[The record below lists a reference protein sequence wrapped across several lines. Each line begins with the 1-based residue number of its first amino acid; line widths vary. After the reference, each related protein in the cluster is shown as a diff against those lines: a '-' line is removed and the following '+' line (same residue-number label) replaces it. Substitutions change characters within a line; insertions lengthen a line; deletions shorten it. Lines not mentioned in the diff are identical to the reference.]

1 MLLGMRST
9 LAFALLALV
18 AGTGCSHTIQAYDGD
33 KRPDSEVAHVFNTDE
48 IRLVRVDDHPIG
60 DFAVSMRIEN
70 EPEKHRFDLLP
81 GDHRIAVT
89 YYRTITNS
97 QYGREWQE
105 SVNNV
110 TLRYSFEAGKSYS
123 FLVHTITGPTDRRP
137 KPGEPV
143 PAGVW
148 RPILIDKSSGAIVAE
163 PEGDLGGAT
172 AARPPQSSPPLQPQP
187 YAAASPASPEA
198 SSAPPA
204 PAPPG
209 LVSGVTTITGVAQAQ
224 TKKLGLVT
232 AAGREVLLVPRSP
245 RVAKWVQEE
254 LKFRR
259 PGLKLPFPPNT
270 PDEAEDD
277 DKVRKAIGYGDG
289 QFVFER
295 VPLGEY
301 LVVFEG
307 DEPEVFVTAEVSVHP
322 GQTRIDGITLAPPT
336 TSPRK

>member
-1 MLLGMRST
+1 MRLG
-9 LAFALLALV
+9 LALALLALAV
-18 AGTGCSHTIQAYDGD
+18 VTAGGAGCSHTIQAYDGD

-48 IRLVRVDDHPIG
+48 VRLVVVDDRPIE
-60 DFAVSMRIEN
+60 DFVSSFRGEN

-81 GDHRIAVT
+81 GDHRIAVK

-110 TLRYSFEAGKSYS
+110 TLRYPFEAGKSYS

-148 RPILIDKSSGAIVAE
+148 RPILIDKTSGAVLAE
-163 PEGDLGGAT
+163 PEGDL
-172 AARPPQSSPPLQPQP
+172 AAAASRPPQSSPLQPQP
-187 YAAASPASPEA
+187 YAAAPQASSQASP
-198 SSAPPA
+198 APPA
-204 PAPPG
+204 
-209 LVSGVTTITGVAQAQ
+209 LVSGVATITGVAQAQ
-224 TKKLGLVT
+224 TRKLGLVT
-232 AAGREVLLVPRSP
+232 AAGREILLVPHSP
-245 RVAKWVQEE
+245 RVDKWVEQE

-259 PGLKLPFPPNT
+259 PGMKLPFPPNT

-307 DEPEVFVTAEVSVHP
+307 DEPEVFVTAAVSVHP
-322 GQTRIDGITLAPPT
+322 GQTRIDGVKLAPPA
-336 TSPRK
+336 SAASRK